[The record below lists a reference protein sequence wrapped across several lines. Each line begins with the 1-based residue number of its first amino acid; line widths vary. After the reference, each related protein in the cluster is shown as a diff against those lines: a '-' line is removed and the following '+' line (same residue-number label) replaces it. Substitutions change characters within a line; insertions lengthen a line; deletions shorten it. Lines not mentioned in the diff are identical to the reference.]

1 MTKAE
6 IIKAIDDVIVSIDH
20 NIDNTESAMV
30 YLKLDIK
37 KRAFEEVKNFIAD
50 NLDEPKTEKKGA

>member
-6 IIKAIDDVIVSIDH
+6 IIKAIDDVIVSI
-20 NIDNTESAMV
+20 NNNLDNTESAMA
-30 YLKLDIK
+30 YLKLDV
-37 KRAFEEVKNFIAD
+37 KRKAFEEVKDFIAN